1 LYAASCK
8 SVKFIFEGEHRLKV
22 FENEVMKKIYG
33 PTTGEITRD
42 LKKMHNEELRKLCFT
57 PNIVRL
63 LEREL

>member
-1 LYAASCK
+1 
-8 SVKFIFEGEHRLKV
+8 V